1 MAQLAKRIIPIP
13 VHHSEPYYTLHKGQN
28 HVIKSQCQTLQV
40 VSGVAWVSNCGED
53 YIVKSNEAI
62 TLFPGGDNVAVI
74 TSMFNK
80 PMQYTLKK

>member
-1 MAQLAKRIIPIP
+1 MAQLAKRITPISIPQ
-13 VHHSEPYYTLHKGQN
+13 SEPYYTLQTGEN
-28 HVIKSQCQTLQV
+28 HVIKSQFQTLQV
-40 VSGVAWVSNCGED
+40 LSGVAWVSNCGED